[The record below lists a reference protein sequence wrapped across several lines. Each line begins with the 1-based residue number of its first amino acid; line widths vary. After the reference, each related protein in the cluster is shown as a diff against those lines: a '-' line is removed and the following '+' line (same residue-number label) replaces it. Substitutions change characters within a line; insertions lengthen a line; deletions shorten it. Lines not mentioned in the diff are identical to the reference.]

1 MHCERG
7 KLEPY
12 LHTIFTEING
22 FEVTEFEMRK
32 GIQNAGI
39 VNVVTILRV
48 AAT

>member
-7 KLEPY
+7 KIEPY
-12 LHTIFTEING
+12 LHTIFTEISV
-22 FEVTEFEMRK
+22 FEIIEFEMRK

-39 VNVVTILRV
+39 MNVVTMLRV

>member
-12 LHTIFTEING
+12 LHTIFTEISG
-22 FEVTEFEMRK
+22 FEVTEFEMRN

-39 VNVVTILRV
+39 VNVVSILRV